1 MNNKLINNSTKLKND
16 IKRKYDDN
24 TEFAKEFNSKLKDSP
39 SLYDKVILLKKVKN
53 KMIRLNH
60 FIFYS

>member
-24 TEFAKEFNSKLKDSP
+24 TEFAKEFNSKLKD
-39 SLYDKVILLKKVKN
+39 ILCLMLSVLPVMPN
-53 KMIRLNH
+53 TQ
-60 FIFYS
+60 

>member
-24 TEFAKEFNSKLKDSP
+24 TEFAKEFNR
-39 SLYDKVILLKKVKN
+39 KVKN
-53 KMIRLNH
+53 KMI
-60 FIFYS
+60 